1 MKFSVKRD
9 SILKPL
15 QQVGGVV
22 ERRQTLPILSNVLL
36 ALEGSKLAITGT
48 DLEVEMVANVNVAAD
63 LPGTLTVPARKLVDI
78 IRELP
83 EQAEIDFTQKGERLE
98 IRSGRFKSNLS
109 TLPSTDFPAV
119 EADTMSAPISV
130 GAETLKSLLD
140 LTSFAM
146 AQQDVRYFLNGMLLE
161 EVEGQLR
168 SVATDGHRLAMNQ
181 ITIDSD
187 RGDGL
192 GQVIVPRKGVLEIQ
206 RLLSDSPEVVE
217 LSVSASHLCLAS
229 GPFVLT
235 TKLVDGR
242 FPDYQRVI
250 PKDGDKVILADK
262 LDFKRAL
269 NRTAILSNEKFRGVR
284 IQFKSGLLEIST
296 NNPEQEDAEESL
308 PVDYSGPELEIGFNV
323 GYLQDVLNVV
333 RGTQVKLTVNDANS
347 SALIEDPE
355 ADQALYVI
363 MPMKL

>member
-36 ALEGSKLAITGT
+36 VLEGSKLAITGT

-161 EVEGQLR
+161 EVDGQLR

-187 RGDGL
+187 RADGL
-192 GQVIVPRKGVLEIQ
+192 GQVIVPRKGVLEI
-206 RLLSDSPEVVE
+206 
-217 LSVSASHLCLAS
+217 
-229 GPFVLT
+229 
-235 TKLVDGR
+235 
-242 FPDYQRVI
+242 
-250 PKDGDKVILADK
+250 
-262 LDFKRAL
+262 
-269 NRTAILSNEKFRGVR
+269 
-284 IQFKSGLLEIST
+284 
-296 NNPEQEDAEESL
+296 
-308 PVDYSGPELEIGFNV
+308 
-323 GYLQDVLNVV
+323 
-333 RGTQVKLTVNDANS
+333 
-347 SALIEDPE
+347 
-355 ADQALYVI
+355 
-363 MPMKL
+363 